1 MWWLEKKEVY
11 DVMSRKMS
19 KDRKEKWL
27 RLAVGAALMVGVSGV
42 VPGMASA
49 EEVTLQG
56 GEGEFYSSVGEKFSI
71 AHEGWDEKWYSVF
84 ADDASTGNTITVTN
98 FTAPGY
104 DLRIAGGYAAGGA
117 VTGNKISTA
126 NSTLESSN
134 MADKRWS
141 AVDSCETSSRFL
153 THKASKPSG
162 ILLSKP

>member
-56 GEGEFYSSVGEKFSI
+56 GKSDFYSSVGEKFSI

-84 ADDASTGNTITVTN
+84 ADDASTGNTITVT
-98 FTAPGY
+98 
-104 DLRIAGGYAAGGA
+104 
-117 VTGNKISTA
+117 
-126 NSTLESSN
+126 
-134 MADKRWS
+134 KRTIIR
-141 AVDSCETSSRFL
+141 EKGR
-153 THKASKPSG
+153 SKT
-162 ILLSKP
+162 